1 MSSMHPSSVLHKRTS
16 FAFEDTYDIY
26 HRKRNAHACIMS
38 IVFIVLFPLGAI
50 SMHIPVQLLNLLP
63 KSIQRYFS
71 HCVSRIH
78 APIQLLGLAMMIGA
92 MGLGIDIA
100 RNDLHYLGP
109 GLSVLG
115 GPKAHVVIGLL
126 ATSGI
131 IAVQPIMG
139 LLQHR
144 YFRKEGKTGW
154 FGYVHRWTGRILIGL
169 GWVNSGLGFRLV
181 EDGLEKVKTSTWV
194 RGFVLMG
201 VLGGSW
207 FVLVVWDAGRK
218 WKGQTGTGEHELEEQ
233 KGQVVRHDGGT

>member
-1 MSSMHPSSVLHKRTS
+1 
-16 FAFEDTYDIY
+16 
-26 HRKRNAHACIMS
+26 
-38 IVFIVLFPLGAI
+38 
-50 SMHIPVQLLNLLP
+50 
-63 KSIQRYFS
+63 
-71 HCVSRIH
+71 
-78 APIQLLGLAMMIGA
+78 MMIGA

-109 GLSVLG
+109 GSSVLG
-115 GPKAHVVIGLL
+115 GPKAHILIGLL

-131 IAVQPIMG
+131 IAVQPVMG

-144 YFRKEGKTGW
+144 YFKKEGRTGW
-154 FGYVHRWTGRILIGL
+154 FGYVHRWTGRILIVL

-201 VLGGSW
+201 VLGGLW

-218 WKGQTGTGEHELEEQ
+218 WKGKSGRSEGEVEEQ
-233 KGQVVRHDGGT
+233 KGQSVRHGSGS